1 MVILSLEQTVNM
13 KTTFIFLACLL
24 VMTTG
29 RYTHNSDNKEKDCNN
44 KAKEISS
51 QDCKQQCDVAEL
63 TEDCA
68 KCIEEHKDYDR
79 DCKIDNNLQYRCLIT
94 VFPLQKEEEGCREE
108 CQWDNTKNGYE
119 DVEACRTC
127 TMNHQDA
134 GLNCRIIMG
143 YLIRY
148 KKFTI

>member
-1 MVILSLEQTVNM
+1 MGSLEQTVNM

-24 VMTTG
+24 KITGG
-29 RYTHNSDNKEKDCNN
+29 RYAPNSDNKEKDCNN

-79 DCKIDNNLQYRCLIT
+79 DCKIDNNLQYQCLMT
-94 VFPLQKEEEGCREE
+94 VVPSHERKEAATKIVNGIIQK
-108 CQWDNTKNGYE
+108 
-119 DVEACRTC
+119 
-127 TMNHQDA
+127 
-134 GLNCRIIMG
+134 
-143 YLIRY
+143 
-148 KKFTI
+148 